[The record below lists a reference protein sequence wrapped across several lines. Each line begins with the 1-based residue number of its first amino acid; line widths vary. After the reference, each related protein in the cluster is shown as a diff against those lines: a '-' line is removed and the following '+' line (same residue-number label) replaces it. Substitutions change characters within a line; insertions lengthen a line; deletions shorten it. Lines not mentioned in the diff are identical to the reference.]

1 MRQRELLREF
11 VTAPPPVGL
20 ARLRD
25 DIAADRRVLDRF
37 CDHPGTVLRTYGVDA
52 DQTIALG
59 DREKAIIR
67 LFFDPQVV
75 ELHSRGEL
83 DRLREYI
90 LAHHPE
96 VGIANPTDLAG
107 AFAYVDV
114 DVAIIA
120 EAVAVAVAVT
130 AIAVTGSFK
139 SGSTVGKAI
148 EPLAAR
154 ISVLESRL
162 ASLSRLEV
170 RLAELDRRTQQA
182 SEAANAKGR

>member
-11 VTAPPPVGL
+11 VTATPPVGL
-20 ARLRD
+20 TRLRTTSQP
-25 DIAADRRVLDRF
+25 IAVLDSF

-67 LFFDPQVV
+67 LFFDPPWP
-75 ELHSRGEL
+75 SFIAAEL

-130 AIAVTGSFK
+130 AIAVTGSFR
-139 SGSTVGKAI
+139 SGSTVSNAI
-148 EPLAAR
+148 KPLAAR

-170 RLAELDRRTQQA
+170 RLAELERRTQ
-182 SEAANAKGR
+182 